1 MRIPP
6 GLCFLKSRGEE
17 AVEGPPA
24 RVHLI
29 AFTGGLD
36 GLRARR
42 KHLHRDL
49 VRQRAPRVKP
59 EVEGPVLDGDLGF
72 VRPGQEFRVA
82 KLQFEFRGLQ
92 RPVAGS
98 EHRRP
103 YQHVEVQALGEPGYA
118 YVRFRL
124 RDLVLTP
131 VEVERS
137 NGELRMHL
145 ASVSDLRAGSSE
157 GDQLVHELSLLLV
170 IVPGRPAAWYGHAAR
185 PRGACRGCLRGW
197 RGPHQRNLPRRAGSP
212 ARGGGRPP

>member
-6 GLCFLKSRGEE
+6 GLYYLKCRGEE
-17 AVEGPPA
+17 AVEAPPA
-24 RVHLI
+24 RVHLV
-29 AFTGGLD
+29 AFTGGLN

-42 KHLHRDL
+42 EYLHRNL
-49 VRQRAPRVKP
+49 VRQRALRVTSQ
-59 EVEGPVLDGDLGF
+59 VELRRL
-72 VRPGQEFRVA
+72 E
-82 KLQFEFRGLQ
+82 

-103 YQHVEVQALGEPGYA
+103 DQHVEVQALGEPGYA
-118 YVRFRL
+118 YVCFRL
-124 RDLVLTP
+124 RDLVVTP